1 MMTTKVSIT
10 LAAVAKLSPRFRAAR
25 RSEDGSAAVEFAL
38 TMPVLIL
45 VLLGILELSLLTFA
59 NLMLDAG
66 VRDAARYGLTGQ
78 QSESPVA
85 RYHEIERIVKDRS
98 AELVTNIDFQIY
110 TFSGGFG
117 SIDMADLNSATAVEV
132 REEVNS
138 DGDTVEVIDN
148 VDGSDDVVLYRAV
161 ADYVMLTPLFPGFL
175 GYTDTIT
182 LEASFAFRNEPWE

>member
-10 LAAVAKLSPRFRAAR
+10 LASVAKMSPRFRAAR
-25 RSEDGSAAVEFAL
+25 RCENGSAAVEFGL

-66 VRDAARYGLTGQ
+66 VREAARYGLTGQ
-78 QSESPVA
+78 QNDDPVA

-98 AELVTNIDFQIY
+98 MDLVTNIDFQIY
-110 TFSGGFG
+110 TFPGGFG
-117 SIDMADLNSATAVEV
+117 SIDMTDLDSATSVEV
-132 REEVNS
+132 REED
-138 DGDTVEVIDN
+138 DGSGEMVEVIDN
-148 VDGSDDVVLYRAV
+148 ADGADDVVLYRAV
-161 ADYVMLTPLFPGFL
+161 ADYVMMTPLFPGLVGF
-175 GYTDTIT
+175 TDTIT